1 MRRILTIGK
10 LSKKFLL
17 GLLTAVLLI
26 CPATAIETIH
36 TEQTGS
42 LTIKSSYDGQP
53 LTNVRT
59 WTKNNAVSADAQKN
73 TDKNG
78 TVTFSQ
84 LRAGLYLVVGS
95 DAKSNGKTYCSA
107 PFLVSVPE
115 LTENQTAWQYDVT
128 ANPKSE
134 PEHTTPP
141 EDKPKD
147 DTPPK
152 KPKKNLPDTGIL
164 QWPIPVLAGSGL
176 ALMLIGWKMKK
187 NNRNK

>member
-1 MRRILTIGK
+1 MPFAVYRVADVSQYGSFT
-10 LSKKFLL
+10 LL
-17 GLLTAVLLI
+17 
-26 CPATAIETIH
+26 P
-36 TEQTGS
+36 QYTGS
-42 LTIKSSYDGQP
+42 KAAVSQLTQDAAIDWRKAAQQ
-53 LTNVRT
+53 LRA
-59 WTKNNAVSADAQKN
+59 WTKNNAISADAQKN

-78 TVTFSQ
+78 TATFSQ
-84 LRAGLYLVVGS
+84 LTTGLYLVVGS
-95 DAKSNGKTYCSA
+95 DAQSNGKKYCTS

-134 PEHTTPP
+134 PEHTKQP

-147 DTPPK
+147 DTPTK

>member
-1 MRRILTIGK
+1 MPFAVYRVADVSQYGSFT
-10 LSKKFLL
+10 LL
-17 GLLTAVLLI
+17 
-26 CPATAIETIH
+26 P
-36 TEQTGS
+36 QYTGS
-42 LTIKSSYDGQP
+42 KAAVNQLTQDAAIDWRKAAQH
-53 LTNVRT
+53 LRT
-59 WTKNNAVSADAQKN
+59 WTQNHAISADAQKN

-95 DAKSNGKTYCSA
+95 DAKSKGKTYCSA

-134 PEHTTPP
+134 PEHTTQP

-187 NNRNK
+187 NNQNK

>member
-1 MRRILTIGK
+1 MPFAVYRVADVSQYGSFT
-10 LSKKFLL
+10 LL
-17 GLLTAVLLI
+17 
-26 CPATAIETIH
+26 P
-36 TEQTGS
+36 QYTGS
-42 LTIKSSYDGQP
+42 KAAVNQLTQDAAIDWRKAAQQ
-53 LTNVRT
+53 LRA
-59 WTKNNAVSADAQKN
+59 WTQNNAISADAQKN

-78 TVTFSQ
+78 TATFSQ
-84 LRAGLYLVVGS
+84 LTTGLYLVVGS
-95 DAKSNGKTYCSA
+95 DAQSNGKTYCTS

-187 NNRNK
+187 NNQNK

>member
-1 MRRILTIGK
+1 MPFAVYRVADVSQYGSFTLLPKYTNSKVAVNQLTQD
-10 LSKKFLL
+10 
-17 GLLTAVLLI
+17 A
-26 CPATAIETIH
+26 AIDWRKAAQQLH
-36 TEQTGS
+36 
-42 LTIKSSYDGQP
+42 
-53 LTNVRT
+53 T
-59 WTKNNAVSADAQKN
+59 WTKNNAISADAQKN

-78 TVTFSQ
+78 TATFSQ

-107 PFLVSVPE
+107 PFLVAVPE
-115 LTENQTAWQYDVT
+115 LTDNQTAWQYDVT

-134 PEHTTPP
+134 PEHTKQPEHTTPP

-147 DTPPK
+147 DTPTK